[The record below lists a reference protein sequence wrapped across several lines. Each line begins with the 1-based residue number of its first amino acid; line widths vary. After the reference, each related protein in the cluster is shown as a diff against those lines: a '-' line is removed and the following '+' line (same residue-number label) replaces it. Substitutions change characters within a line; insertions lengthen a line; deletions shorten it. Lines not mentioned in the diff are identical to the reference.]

1 MIENYLRQLTTV
13 RSRITAGNLALVF
26 LFLLTIPMIFLNRSY
41 LIDRFQEVVEV
52 EVRADH
58 QLFHASAAV
67 SDSRNNLSSYVQGF
81 TADPLAALE
90 DAGEAINLLEE
101 AAALP
106 LEASQRQTIDNVL
119 VDLAEYER
127 LLNEIEA
134 DRQAGQDQ
142 MAALEAQT
150 LQLGSDLAVRIDQL
164 IQQSADRVEAANQ
177 AVLEEARIRV
187 TGLLVVYLLILV
199 VSFFMARIIQRSIT
213 APIATLQQGAE
224 QFRQGNW
231 EVTVPVSGNDE
242 LTSLATTF
250 NQMATDLIESRFFL
264 EHRVAQRTRSLEM
277 SAQISHN
284 LSTIL
289 EQEAFSI
296 AVVEQVQSTFNYYY
310 VQLYLT
316 RSTSDSLFLK
326 SGTGLAGQRML
337 IRGHSIEKGQG
348 IVGKAATTREVVYAP
363 DVTQSP
369 DWLENPLLP
378 ETKSEAAVPIIS
390 RGLLLGVLDI
400 QHNILNGIDSEE
412 LALLQSISDQ
422 IAIALENAKLFEQL
436 QRQADHEAL
445 LNRVTQKIQLASSV
459 DQVLQITA
467 QELGKALRADF
478 TSVRLGKEL
487 DRPTNGHEKVS

>member
-1 MIENYLRQLTTV
+1 
-13 RSRITAGNLALVF
+13 
-26 LFLLTIPMIFLNRSY
+26 
-41 LIDRFQEVVEV
+41 
-52 EVRADH
+52 
-58 QLFHASAAV
+58 
-67 SDSRNNLSSYVQGF
+67 
-81 TADPLAALE
+81 
-90 DAGEAINLLEE
+90 
-101 AAALP
+101 
-106 LEASQRQTIDNVL
+106 
-119 VDLAEYER
+119 
-127 LLNEIEA
+127 
-134 DRQAGQDQ
+134 
-142 MAALEAQT
+142 
-150 LQLGSDLAVRIDQL
+150 
-164 IQQSADRVEAANQ
+164 
-177 AVLEEARIRV
+177 
-187 TGLLVVYLLILV
+187 
-199 VSFFMARIIQRSIT
+199 
-213 APIATLQQGAE
+213 
-224 QFRQGNW
+224 
-231 EVTVPVSGNDE
+231 
-242 LTSLATTF
+242 
-250 NQMATDLIESRFFL
+250 
-264 EHRVAQRTRSLEM
+264 
-277 SAQISHN
+277 
-284 LSTIL
+284 
-289 EQEAFSI
+289 
-296 AVVEQVQSTFNYYY
+296 
-310 VQLYLT
+310 
-316 RSTSDSLFLK
+316 
-326 SGTGLAGQRML
+326 ML